1 MTFVFACFFLAFQSS
16 AGCRFVR
23 LLLAE
28 KCIYSASGVVSGC
41 NINCLAVQFKLF
53 CRAIQIILQRNLNC
67 FAAQFKLCCWSTW
80 AFLQVIIAVPT
91 AQNGRSGKIFG
102 GFRRSQMLCADREKN
117 ESHVT
122 STSGGTLISNKNV
135 FTWEGYFVVIT

>member
-16 AGCRFVR
+16 AERLFVC

-53 CRAIQIILQRNLNC
+53 CRAIQIILQRNSNC
-67 FAAQFKLCCWSTW
+67 FAAQSNLCC
-80 AFLQVIIAVPT
+80 
-91 AQNGRSGKIFG
+91 
-102 GFRRSQMLCADREKN
+102 
-117 ESHVT
+117 
-122 STSGGTLISNKNV
+122 
-135 FTWEGYFVVIT
+135 